1 MENIAA
7 LFRNGLEIALILFG
21 FGLVVFVHELGHF
34 LAARW
39 AGVRV
44 LAFAIGFGPALVS
57 WRRGSGLRRGSS
69 PAALARGGYE
79 QSPAT
84 DPTEY
89 RLNWIPLGGY
99 VKMLGQDDADP
110 SHRSAHP
117 ESFNVAPV
125 WKRMVIISAGVVMNL
140 VSAAGL
146 FVLVFSLGLVTPAAV
161 VGEVAPGSPAADT
174 LAENAADLGVSAP
187 GLVPGDR
194 IVSVNG
200 RRPASFDQAMM
211 SVLTADISRPVRVEV
226 EREGVPG
233 VLRFEMTAR
242 RGAAGVPEIGFAQAG
257 STTLVSGLS
266 HDLATAFEAR
276 MSEAGLSGVGQGW
289 RLVMVDGHAVG
300 TLAEAARIAS
310 AARGTPVVIGF
321 EGPGGERLEREVET
335 SPVPDA
341 VPVDVRGGTV
351 LQQVIGGLAPVMTV
365 GDAAPGSRGY
375 AQGLR
380 TGDVFAR
387 LGPVEYPIAAEGIAA
402 VRARAGEMIPVA
414 VIRDGTLIELDL
426 SVRRDGTIGFGV
438 GSTDTLADPSLS
450 TLVGRAPGTDVV
462 RRPGSRVVAVNGEP
476 VSSFREIATA
486 LQTLAGD
493 GTRPV
498 EIDLALELPINSPG
512 AARPVETVRIELDA
526 EVAAGVADLRWS
538 LPAVLGAVEPMTTVL
553 RSRGPVDA
561 LGLGLSETK
570 RFMLTTYLTLARL
583 FQGSI
588 APKVLNGP
596 VGIVHAGTSIVDR
609 GAVWLLF
616 FFAMV
621 SVNLAVINFLPVP
634 VTDGGHMVFLL
645 WEQATGRPVSVA
657 VQNAATLAGL
667 VLIAGMFLFVTY
679 NDLVRLLGG

>member
-1 MENIAA
+1 METIIG
-7 LFRNGLEIALILFG
+7 LVGGGLEISLILFG
-21 FGLVVFVHELGHF
+21 FGLVVFIHELGHF

-44 LAFAIGFGPALVS
+44 LAFAVGFGPALVS
-57 WRRGSGLRRGSS
+57 WRRGSGLRRGSR
-69 PAALARGGYE
+69 PG
-79 QSPAT
+79 AT
-84 DPTEY
+84 DRDGYGTSPTEY

-110 SHRSAHP
+110 SHRSSHP

-146 FVLVFSLGLVTPAAV
+146 FVVVFSFGLVTPAAV
-161 VGEVAPGSPAADT
+161 VGEVASGSPAAQT
-174 LAENAADLGVSAP
+174 AAENAQELSVSAP
-187 GLVPGDR
+187 GLLPGDR

-211 SVLTADISRPVRVEV
+211 GVLTADISRPVRVEI
-226 EREGVPG
+226 ERDSVPG
-233 VLRFEMTAR
+233 VLRFEINAR
-242 RGAAGVPEIGFAQAG
+242 RGASGVPEIGFAQAG

-266 HDLATAFEAR
+266 QDLAAVFEAR
-276 MSEAGLSGVGQGW
+276 LSQAGLSGVGQGW
-289 RLVMVDGHAVG
+289 RLVTVAGEPVG
-300 TLAEAARIAS
+300 TLAEAARRAD
-310 AARGTPVVIGF
+310 AARGGPVVVGF
-321 EGPGGERLEREVET
+321 EGPGGERLEREIAT
-335 SPVPDA
+335 APVMDA
-341 VPVDVRGGTV
+341 VAVDVRGGTV
-351 LQQVIGGLAPVMTV
+351 LQQVLGGLAPVMTV

-387 LGPVEYPIAAEGIAA
+387 LGSFEYPIAAEGIAA
-402 VRARAGEMIPVA
+402 VRAHAGESIRA
-414 VIRDGTLIELDL
+414 SVIRGGALVELEL

-438 GSTDTLADPSLS
+438 GSTDTLDDPALA
-450 TLVGRAPGTDVV
+450 TLVGRAPGSEVV
-462 RRPGSRVVAVNGEP
+462 RRPGSRVVSIGGTP
-476 VSSFREIATA
+476 VSTFREIAVA
-486 LQTLAGD
+486 LQTIAGN

-498 EIDLALELPINSPG
+498 SFDLTLELPVGPPG
-512 AARPVETVRIELDA
+512 SERPVDTVRVELDA
-526 EVAAGVADLRWS
+526 EVAAAAAGRRWA
-538 LPAVLGAVEPMTTVL
+538 LPPVLGAVDPVTTVL
-553 RSRGPVDA
+553 RSTGPFDA
-561 LGLGLSETK
+561 LGLGLSETR

-609 GAVWLLF
+609 GLVWLLF

-645 WEQATGRPVSVA
+645 WEQVTGRPVSVA
-657 VQNAATLAGL
+657 VQNTATLAGL
-667 VLIAGMFLFVTY
+667 VLIAGVFLFVTY